1 MFPSGMFGHHDSMY
15 RKRDFM
21 IGLKINDI
29 KNFMTKLLLKKEFDS
44 FLLEQAELVTA
55 SKMTLSGRRNQKW
68 YDTETWKLMEQ
79 EALEDVCWM
88 SWKEIRTVVFSYI
101 KGNQT
106 PEIMRISFRASHKMA
121 EELLADSGVLKL
133 YYQYH
138 PDLFLQLRYEQ
149 GVLTLIT
156 GIAFSEFLLDKTIE
170 KAWDDAVMW
179 FFKSIQIPFEMME

>member
-1 MFPSGMFGHHDSMY
+1 
-15 RKRDFM
+15 M

-29 KNFMTKLLLKKEFDS
+29 KNFMTKLLLKNEFDS

-55 SKMTLSGRRNQKW
+55 SKMTLSGHRNQNW
-68 YDTETWKLMEQ
+68 YDTETWKLLEQ
-79 EALEDVCWM
+79 EALEDIYWM

-121 EELLADSGVLKL
+121 EELLVDSGVLNL
-133 YYQYH
+133 YHQHH

-156 GIAFSEFLLDKTIE
+156 GTAFSEFLLDKTME
-170 KAWDDAVMW
+170 KAWDDAVMR
-179 FFKSIQIPFEMME
+179 FFKGIQIPFEKMG